1 MKLSAAKIASQL
13 CSQLVSRP
21 QSDEF
26 PDLGKY
32 FEGGGSVCA
41 LARKGVAGL
50 VSEYGLEV
58 DEAQALALRLNGL
71 ATWLLRDFIE
81 KQLTCTVSTPKHLRH
96 GLLAL
101 VDGPNYRDLFGPN
114 FAGMCPAD
122 AIEAIHSPVAYA
134 VWLKRWSEQRLL
146 PAGTAYPLKARR
158 VDLDKLKID
167 PAAVYGVVSSV
178 EVVSSVLEVSINASL
193 QNIPDLDLDLE
204 LSKRRYPNG
213 LPFHHPWTTLDEFTR
228 DLGMSVGGVVRLC
241 DPGFPY
247 FLRPLE
253 WGETSRHGL
262 TQSARLSPGVR
273 KIMTEQAHFPH
284 KESENKAY
292 FRDNFGLHGLEEL
305 NLDQAYFFNQ
315 HTKLTQAG
323 LEALLSVELYAP
335 TPSPHAPDVIVKP
348 GIAGSVFIN
357 NGAAENSMKIDYRA
371 LVNAN
376 RITEIS
382 SAGDN
387 PRFDKIDRLNRKIRL
402 DNALQLP
409 SHETDA
415 LLSAII
421 RAESTEKEPS
431 NYWITEATLR
441 ALGLFQM
448 LRENY
453 QCTAE
458 EFAVFMDCISI
469 YGRGTE
475 LSQFDRVFNK
485 DTLSAPPLVLDGT
498 SFALVPV
505 DEKDALTVLHI
516 CSGLNIDLATYFI
529 LAPLI
534 AEAQTPPG
542 LKRSREVLSSFH
554 RMARL
559 PQILGIAPAVAVE
572 ILSLLNEGA
581 GLAALVGQPYIHADT
596 SLKSE
601 ADADILMQIQRLE
614 GWVRWCAD
622 NDLDVGWAVERV
634 IPRSDPSE
642 ASEAQ
647 ALLFEQLRSQ
657 LPPSLFTESALQ
669 MAGVVQ
675 LSNGRQWT
683 NQLLELADQDGLV
696 IHRPESAERS
706 YEMFAREVIKRVVT
720 NIIGQD
726 DPQTV
731 EQILGVL
738 LSCRAGQQGV
748 VQENLA
754 VHGQLTPL
762 LALPVLSWSGATVH
776 QVLSYVS
783 RRTPDADPS
792 SSRAR
797 VETPGDPFLG
807 MLNGF
812 LSRSE
817 IANVLKLSPEFLT
830 LYLTIGDGVGNA
842 PGTEPLT
849 PGALYY
855 LTVYNRAVALSQK
868 SEAQLLGY
876 LQVANGLPDSLSG
889 DGLRLVQD
897 HCAELL
903 AEIFDWSAEEV
914 RACARRFSASPGY
927 IRSLEHVDLLTRLR
941 AFALESKLDALTTL
955 KIGQLEPNASFSAYR
970 EVADQVAA
978 VLADPNRTSPL
989 LGLNAV
995 DDQVEV
1001 ICSIGSTEL
1010 IANSG
1015 ETSQLTV
1022 TVKRGGAAQRNTNVY
1037 FTSTLCRI
1045 EPTSATTNEN
1055 GTVTVMVHAGTTMG
1069 RDVISYRLDA
1079 REAQPAVAITLRNDP
1094 DSFSFYKLENEI
1106 YVTEEKVGNDVTLR
1120 VELLDDYENPASY
1133 ERVTWVLDPVFS
1145 QLVYTQTNADGVA
1158 EVTFTSLTPTEV
1170 IDPTARYEKGGAGGP
1185 SLTLSSIKFTDDSEA
1200 GATR

>member
-1 MKLSAAKIASQL
+1 MKLSASKIASQL

-26 PDLGKY
+26 PDLAKY
-32 FEGGGSVCA
+32 FEEGGSVCA
-41 LARKGVAGL
+41 LARRGVAGL

-58 DEAQALALRLNGL
+58 GEAQALALRLNGL

-81 KQLTCTVSTPKHLRH
+81 KQLTCTQSTPEHLRH

-101 VDGPNYRDLFGPN
+101 VDGPNYRDLFTPN

-146 PAGTAYPLKARR
+146 PAGTAYPLKTRR

-193 QNIPDLDLDLE
+193 QNIQDLDFE

-213 LPFHHPWTTLDEFTR
+213 LPYHHPWTSLDEFTR

-241 DPGFPY
+241 DPRFPY

-273 KIMTEQAHFPH
+273 KIMTEQAHFPTQ
-284 KESENKAY
+284 EQQNEAY
-292 FRDNFGLHGLEEL
+292 FRDNFGLHGLEPL

-335 TPSPHAPDVIVKP
+335 TPSPHALDVIVKP

-357 NGAAENSMKIDYRA
+357 NGATENSMKIDYKA
-371 LVNAN
+371 HVKTN

-382 SAGDN
+382 SAGDS

-458 EFAVFMDCISI
+458 EFAVFMDGISI

-534 AEAQTPPG
+534 AEAQTPSG

-559 PQILGIAPAVAVE
+559 PQILGIAPGLAVE
-572 ILSLLNEGA
+572 MFSLLNEGA
-581 GLAALVGQPYIHADT
+581 GLSALVGQPYINADA
-596 SLKSE
+596 SLKPE
-601 ADADILMQIQRLE
+601 PDADILTQIQRLE

-622 NDLDVGWAVERV
+622 SDLDVAWAVERV
-634 IPRSDPSE
+634 KPRPDPAE

-647 ALLFEQLRSQ
+647 TSLFEQIRTQ
-657 LPPSLFTESALQ
+657 LAPSLFTESALQ

-696 IHRPESAERS
+696 IHRAESTERP
-706 YEMFAREVIKRVVT
+706 YEMFAREVTKRVV
-720 NIIGQD
+720 NNMIGQD

-731 EQILGVL
+731 EQILSVL

-748 VQENLA
+748 VQESLA
-754 VHGQLTPL
+754 AHGQLAPP
-762 LALPVLSWSGATVH
+762 LALPVLSWSGATVYE
-776 QVLSYVS
+776 VLTYVL
-783 RRTPDADPS
+783 RRTSTASPS
-792 SSRAR
+792 SRPR
-797 VETPGDPFLG
+797 IEEPGVPFLG
-807 MLNGF
+807 VLNEF
-812 LSRSE
+812 IHRSE
-817 IANVLKLSPEFLT
+817 VARTLKLSPEFLT
-830 LYLTIGDGVGNA
+830 LYLTIGDGIGNA

-849 PGALYY
+849 PRALYY

-868 SEAQLLGY
+868 NEAQLLGY
-876 LQVANGLPDSLSG
+876 LQMANGLPGMSG
-889 DGLRLVQD
+889 DGLRLAQD

-903 AEIFDWSAEEV
+903 AGIFDWSAEEV
-914 RACARRFSASPGY
+914 RACARRFSVSPGY

-955 KIGQLEPNASFSAYR
+955 KIGQLEPDALFSAYG

-989 LGLNAV
+989 MGLNAV

-1010 IANSG
+1010 FANS
-1015 ETSQLTV
+1015 EEKSQLTV
-1022 TVKRGGAAQRNTNVY
+1022 TVKRGGTAQKSTNVY
-1037 FTSTLCRI
+1037 FTSTLCPI
-1045 EPTSATTNEN
+1045 VPSSATTDEN
-1055 GTVTVMVHAGTTMG
+1055 GTVTVIVHAGTTMG

-1079 REAQPAVAITLRNDP
+1079 REEQPAVTITLRNDP

-1133 ERVTWVLDPVFS
+1133 ESVTWALEPLFS

-1158 EVTFTSLTPTEV
+1158 EVTFTSLTPTE
-1170 IDPTARYEKGGAGGP
+1170 IIKPTARLEKGDAGGP
-1185 SLTLSSIKFTDDSEA
+1185 NLTLSSIEFTDDSEA